1 MGNKEKSPLTEVFW
15 KLMGVAA
22 FVLALFPYMYLAAAQ
37 SRLYEH
43 PALRAFLYTALCVGG
58 GYAAQTVISLLM
70 KTRRVE
76 TSAGSYENVEEYF
89 TFKQGIPAFCIA
101 LAVAFAAGFVMRGE
115 IRAVPGFDKFS
126 VVPVL
131 FGAAVFASCAIGAML
146 WFFPSERLLAAKNIV
161 RYVIAFMLALI
172 LTFLTYDVSN
182 APVIVSTVLFAGI
195 MAVRGVAGR
204 VLVSRRRKRDAQ
216 KSQEPK
222 KELYR
227 ETYDDF

>member
-1 MGNKEKSPLTEVFW
+1 
-15 KLMGVAA
+15 
-22 FVLALFPYMYLAAAQ
+22 
-37 SRLYEH
+37 
-43 PALRAFLYTALCVGG
+43 
-58 GYAAQTVISLLM
+58 
-70 KTRRVE
+70 
-76 TSAGSYENVEEYF
+76 
-89 TFKQGIPAFCIA
+89 
-101 LAVAFAAGFVMRGE
+101 
-115 IRAVPGFDKFS
+115 
-126 VVPVL
+126 
-131 FGAAVFASCAIGAML
+131 ML

-161 RYVIAFMLALI
+161 RYVIAFLLALI